1 MRLFLAAL
9 FLVSLVSAAPPFWEQ
24 KPPREWSDEE
34 LLRMLTDSPWAQ
46 TSEVKAG
53 PDTAVYLASAKPMQE
68 AEAEWL
74 RRYSLKSKAPKPDPT
89 ARSEYEQYLQ
99 ENRGKVIVVALRNPN
114 LQALAAAD
122 EVRHMEAESFLKAG
136 RKKLKM
142 TGHFP
147 PAGSDPVLRL
157 IFPRPDGEV
166 KELSFELY
174 LPGVTAPYRQVGFR
188 IKDLVYRGEV
198 SF

>member
-1 MRLFLAAL
+1 MRPFLAAL
-9 FLVSLVSAAPPFWEQ
+9 FWVSLALAAQPFWEQ
-24 KPPREWSDEE
+24 KSPREWSDEE

-46 TSEVKAG
+46 TSEAKAG
-53 PDTAVYLASAKPMQE
+53 PDTPIYLASAKPMLE
-68 AEAEWL
+68 AETEWL
-74 RRYSLKSKAPKPDPT
+74 RRYSLKSTAPKPDPT
-89 ARSEYEQYLQ
+89 ARNEYEQYLQ

-114 LQALAAAD
+114 MQALASAE
-122 EVRHMEAESFLKAG
+122 EVRLMEAESFLKVG
-136 RKKLKM
+136 RTKVKM

-157 IFPRPDGEV
+157 IFPTPAGQV

-174 LPGVTAPYRQVGFR
+174 LPGVPAPYRHAVFR
-188 IKDLVYRGEV
+188 MKDLVYRGEI